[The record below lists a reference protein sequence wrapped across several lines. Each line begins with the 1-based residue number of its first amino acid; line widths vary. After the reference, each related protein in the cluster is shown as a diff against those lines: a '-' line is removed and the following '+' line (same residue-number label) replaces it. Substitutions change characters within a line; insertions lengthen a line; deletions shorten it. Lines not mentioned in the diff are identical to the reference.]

1 MLFQFSPPLSSLNLI
16 SPAMNGLLI
25 YPYSLCLLLLLL
37 LHANSKAIHILPQDL
52 EGEEREEF
60 IKDCQTNSPCG
71 GIDIRYPFRL
81 INSTPMYCGVQGLEV
96 SCSAAGDATIK
107 LPRLGPCKIVHF
119 DTDSVKIKLLGDEW
133 AQCPL
138 QKLSSIIPTGLFYH
152 DYEHDNGYDYMLVNC
167 SSETATDPEWIT
179 GPIPCLGNGSQGE
192 WIYVAKLEASM
203 DQLPSGCVSTGIGG
217 NIEYYAGGP
226 TFGDQVQGFNQML
239 QMDVSLNIPE
249 WEMCRDCHEEGKQC
263 GFSRRRNQTACLARR
278 HETTNIGRIVEDLV
292 GTFIGGLVVVGGL
305 VVALTSLIILFI
317 LKKKSQKDE
326 EIRFKVEHFLATYGD
341 AQPTR
346 YSFSDIRKIT
356 MRFKNKLGQGG
367 YGSVYKGEL
376 SNGIPVAVKMLES
389 SKGEGQEFIN
399 EVATIGRIHHINITR
414 LLGFCTE
421 RSTRALI
428 YEFMPNESL
437 EKYIF
442 SRQDKGSNKS
452 LSMEK
457 LLNIAIGIA
466 RGIEYL
472 HQGCEQR
479 ILHFDIKPHN
489 ILLDYDLNPKIS
501 DFGLAKLCSRD
512 ISIVTMTVA
521 RGTMGYIAPEMY
533 CRNFGTVSYKS
544 DVYSFGMLLLEMIGG
559 RKNHDPEIGRESEI
573 YYPEWVYDRLVER
586 QDLVMTMKMEQNDG
600 EILQK
605 LSKVALWCIQW
616 SPTERPTMT
625 RILHMLIGSSEEVH
639 MPPKPFVS
647 QHES

>member
-1 MLFQFSPPLSSLNLI
+1 
-16 SPAMNGLLI
+16 
-25 YPYSLCLLLLLL
+25 
-37 LHANSKAIHILPQDL
+37 
-52 EGEEREEF
+52 
-60 IKDCQTNSPCG
+60 
-71 GIDIRYPFRL
+71 
-81 INSTPMYCGVQGLEV
+81 
-96 SCSAAGDATIK
+96 
-107 LPRLGPCKIVHF
+107 
-119 DTDSVKIKLLGDEW
+119 
-133 AQCPL
+133 
-138 QKLSSIIPTGLFYH
+138 
-152 DYEHDNGYDYMLVNC
+152 
-167 SSETATDPEWIT
+167 
-179 GPIPCLGNGSQGE
+179 
-192 WIYVAKLEASM
+192 M
-203 DQLPSGCVSTGIGG
+203 DRLPSGCVTTGIGG
-217 NIEYYAGGP
+217 WIGYARGRR
-226 TFGDQVQGFNQML
+226 FGVLVQGFIQTL

-249 WEMCRDCHEEGKQC
+249 WEICRDCHEEGKQC

-278 HETTNIGRIVEDLV
+278 HGTTNIGLIVGISV
-292 GTFIGGLVVVGGL
+292 GGFVVV
-305 VVALTSLIILFI
+305 LTSLIILYI
-317 LKKKSQKDE
+317 LKTSKKDQ
-326 EIRFKVEHFLATYGD
+326 EIRIKVEQLLATYGD
-341 AQPTR
+341 AKPTR
-346 YSFSDIRKIT
+346 YSFSDIKKIT

-376 SNGIPVAVKMLES
+376 PNGIPVAVKMLES
-389 SKGEGQEFIN
+389 SKGEGQEFTN

-414 LLGFCTE
+414 LLGFCSE
-421 RSTRALI
+421 RSTRALV

-442 SRQDKGSNKS
+442 SRQDKGSKKS

-512 ISIVTMTVA
+512 VSIVTMTA
-521 RGTMGYIAPEMY
+521 MRGTMGYIAPEMY

-559 RKNHDPEIGRESEI
+559 RKNLDPEIGRESEI

-586 QDLVMTMKMEQNDG
+586 QDLVLTMEIEQNDG

-625 RILHMLIGSSEEVH
+625 RVLHMLVGSSEEVH

-647 QHES
+647 QH

>member
-1 MLFQFSPPLSSLNLI
+1 
-16 SPAMNGLLI
+16 MNRLLH
-25 YPYSLCLLLLLL
+25 PYSLCLLLLLL
-37 LHANSKAIHILPQDL
+37 HVSKAIDTWAAEDL
-52 EGEEREEF
+52 EGEEKEEF
-60 IKDCQTNSPCG
+60 IKDCQTKSTCG
-71 GIDIRYPFRL
+71 GIDVKYPFRL
-81 INSTPMYCGVQGLEV
+81 SSTPEYCGAQGLDDV
-96 SCSAAGDATIK
+96 SCSAAGDAIIT
-107 LPRLGPCKIVHF
+107 LPRLGPCKII
-119 DTDSVKIKLLGDEW
+119 DLDPYSIRIQLLGDEW

-138 QKLSSIIPTGLFYH
+138 RKLSFTNLTGSIFE
-152 DYEHDNGYDYMLVNC
+152 DGYYYPYYMLVNC
-167 SSETATDPEWIT
+167 SSEIELPDRDVIT
-179 GPIPCLGNGSQGE
+179 GPIPCLGNGSQGQ
-192 WIYVAKLEASM
+192 WVYAADAWASM
-203 DQLPSGCVSTGIGG
+203 DELPSGCVGTGIGG
-217 NIEYYAGGP
+217 GWIGYTDDAP
-226 TFGDQVQGFNQML
+226 RFRDRVQRFIGTL
-239 QMDVSLNIPE
+239 QLDLSINIPE
-249 WEMCRDCHEEGKQC
+249 LANCRSFCYSQGKEC
-263 GFSRRRNQTACLARR
+263 GFNRRTNQTACLASAK
-278 HETTNIGRIVEDLV
+278 HHGINIGLIV
-292 GTFIGGLVVVGGL
+292 GASIAGLVVVL
-305 VVALTSLIILFI
+305 ASLIILYI
-317 LKKKSQKDE
+317 LRRSEKDQ
-326 EIRFKVEHFLATYGD
+326 EIRFKVEQFLATYGD
-341 AQPTR
+341 AKPTR

-376 SNGIPVAVKMLES
+376 PNGIPVAIKMLES
-389 SKGEGQEFIN
+389 SRGDGQEFIN

-414 LLGFCTE
+414 LLGFCSE
-421 RSTRALI
+421 RSTRALV

-442 SRQDKGSNKS
+442 SRQDKGSNKPFN
-452 LSMEK
+452 MEK

-489 ILLDYDLNPKIS
+489 ILLDHDLNPKIS
-501 DFGLAKLCSRD
+501 DFGLAKLCSRE
-512 ISIVTMTVA
+512 ISMVTMTAA

-586 QDLVMTMKMEQNDG
+586 QDLVLTMEIEQKDG
-600 EILQK
+600 EILKK

-625 RILHMLIGSSEEVH
+625 KVLQMLIGSSEEVP

-647 QHES
+647 NINHDYAN

>member
-1 MLFQFSPPLSSLNLI
+1 MRR
-16 SPAMNGLLI
+16 LLH
-25 YPYSLCLLLLLL
+25 PYALCLLLLLL
-37 LHANSKAIHILPQDL
+37 HASKAKTRAEDL
-52 EGEEREEF
+52 DGEEREEF
-60 IKDCQTNSPCG
+60 IKDCQTNSTCG
-71 GIDIRYPFRL
+71 GIDVRYPFRL
-81 INSTPMYCGVQGLEV
+81 NSSTTPEYCGARGLDV
-96 SCSAAGDATIK
+96 SCSAAGDAIIT
-107 LPRLGPCKIVHF
+107 LPRLGLCKIVNL
-119 DTDSVKIKLLGDEW
+119 DTSFRIELLGDEW

-138 QKLSSIIPTGLFYH
+138 RKLSSTNLTGSIYD
-152 DYEHDNGYDYMLVNC
+152 DYYSDNNYMLVNC
-167 SSETATDPEWIT
+167 SSEIPTDPDWIT
-179 GPIPCLGNGSQGE
+179 GPIPCLSDGGE
-192 WIYVAKLEASM
+192 GQWVYAANAWSSM
-203 DQLPSGCVSTGIGG
+203 DLLPSGCVGTGIGG
-217 NIEYYAGGP
+217 WIGYTGGR
-226 TFGDQVQGFNQML
+226 TFRDRVQRFIRTR
-239 QMDVSLNIPE
+239 QMDLNLNIPE
-249 WEMCRDCHEEGKQC
+249 WKNCEFCYSEGKEC
-263 GFSRRRNQTACLARR
+263 AFSRRINQTACLMRAN
-278 HETTNIGRIVEDLV
+278 HHGKNIGLIV
-292 GTFIGGLVVVGGL
+292 GGSIGGSVVVL
-305 VVALTSLIILFI
+305 ASLIIVYI
-317 LKKKSQKDE
+317 IRKSEKDQ
-326 EIRFKVEHFLATYGD
+326 EIRFKVEQFLATYGD
-341 AQPTR
+341 AKPTR
-346 YSFSDIRKIT
+346 YSFADIKKIT

-414 LLGFCTE
+414 LLGFCSE

-442 SRQDKGSNKS
+442 SRQDKGSNKQ
-452 LSMEK
+452 LSMDK

-489 ILLDYDLNPKIS
+489 ILLDHDLNPKIS
-501 DFGLAKLCSRD
+501 DFGLAKLCSRE
-512 ISIVTMTVA
+512 ISIVTMTAA

-586 QDLVMTMKMEQNDG
+586 QDLELTMEMEQKDG
-600 EILQK
+600 EILKK

-616 SPTERPTMT
+616 SPTDRPSMT
-625 RILHMLIGSSEEVH
+625 RVLHMLIGSSEEVP

-647 QHES
+647 NTHPDYPN